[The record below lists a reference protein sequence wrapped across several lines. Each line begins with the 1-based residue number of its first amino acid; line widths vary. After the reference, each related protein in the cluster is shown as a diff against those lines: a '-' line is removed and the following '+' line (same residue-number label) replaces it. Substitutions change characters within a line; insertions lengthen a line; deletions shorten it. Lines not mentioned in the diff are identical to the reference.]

1 MSEKPQLTQPFGVYA
16 PSAWQE
22 TVMSLTRRLPNNW
35 LGKRLAF
42 ALRRLALP
50 GKRRPFDVTLLN
62 RRLRLFPYDNICEK
76 RVLFTPQLFDADE
89 RAALAE
95 QARTAGNGFSFLDI
109 GANVGLYSQF
119 VAGLPVENTRIVAVE
134 PDPEMYGRLCFNI
147 SANDDARIL
156 ALNCAAGA
164 ENGTLKLFI
173 DPDNR
178 GENSAVIESE
188 GGQSIEVS
196 SRTLLDIMDEAGINT
211 PDALKI
217 DIEGAEYP
225 VLKSFVET
233 APQARLPRMMIIENA
248 PSRWEGDLFGILEKA
263 GYKTRATTRLN
274 RILVRD

>member
-1 MSEKPQLTQPFGVYA
+1 MTEKQSHKQPFGAFA
-16 PSAWQE
+16 PSAWQK
-22 TVMSLTRRLPNNW
+22 TVMSLTTRLPANW

-50 GKRRPFDVTLLN
+50 GKKRPFDVELLN
-62 RRLRLFPYDNICEK
+62 RRLRLYPYDNICEK
-76 RVLFTPQLFDADE
+76 RVLFTPQMFDADE

-95 QARTAGNGFSFLDI
+95 MAGGKPEGFSFLDV

-119 VAGLPVENTRIVAVE
+119 VAGLPGRNTRIVAVE
-134 PDPEMYGRLCFNI
+134 PDPEMYTRLCFNI
-147 SANDDARIL
+147 SANDDERIL

-173 DPDNR
+173 DTENR
-178 GENSAVIESE
+178 GENSAVIESAT
-188 GGQSIEVS
+188 GQSIEVP
-196 SRTLLDIMDEAGINT
+196 SRTLLDIMDEAGIDT

-225 VLKSFVET
+225 VLKAFVET
-233 APQARLPRMMIIENA
+233 APKERLPRMMIIENA
-248 PSRWEGDLFGILEKA
+248 PARWEGDLFGILEKA
-263 GYKTRATTRLN
+263 GFKTRTTTRLN

>member
-1 MSEKPQLTQPFGVYA
+1 MTEKQPSKQPFGTYA
-16 PSAWQE
+16 PGPWQK
-22 TVMSLTRRLPNNW
+22 TVMSLTTRLPANW

-50 GKRRPFDVTLLN
+50 GKKRPFDVQLLN
-62 RRLRLFPYDNICEK
+62 RRLRLYPYDNICEK
-76 RVLFTPQLFDADE
+76 RVLFTPQMFDADE
-89 RAALAE
+89 RTALADM
-95 QARTAGNGFSFLDI
+95 ARAKPDGFTFLDI

-119 VAGLPVENTRIVAVE
+119 VAGLPGENTRIVAVE
-134 PDPEMYGRLCFNI
+134 ADPEMYARLCFNI

-173 DPDNR
+173 DTENR
-178 GENSAVIESE
+178 GENSAVIESAT
-188 GGQSIEVS
+188 GQSIEVP
-196 SRTLLDIMDEAGINT
+196 SRTLLDIMDEAGIGT

-225 VLKSFVET
+225 VLKAFVEA
-233 APQARLPRMMIIENA
+233 APKDRLPRMMIIENA
-248 PSRWEGDLFGILEKA
+248 PARWEGDLFGILERA
-263 GYKTRATTRLN
+263 GFKTRETTRLN